1 MTIEER
7 LQRLED
13 IEAIR
18 NLISRYSPLTDSGQA
33 EAVARIW
40 TEDGEYDIGGFTVAK
55 GRAAISAAIN
65 SEPHRN
71 LMESGSAHVLSSPHI
86 ELNGDNAVATCFS
99 VLFRR
104 QSEAFETY
112 RVAASRWELVRQAD
126 GEWLATKRINR
137 LLDGSDE
144 ARQILAAIA

>member
-40 TEDGEYDIGGFTVAK
+40 TEDGEYDIGGFTVAPPSPNLGFVK
-55 GRAAISAAIN
+55 G
-65 SEPHRN
+65 
-71 LMESGSAHVLSSPHI
+71 
-86 ELNGDNAVATCFS
+86 
-99 VLFRR
+99 
-104 QSEAFETY
+104 
-112 RVAASRWELVRQAD
+112 
-126 GEWLATKRINR
+126 
-137 LLDGSDE
+137 
-144 ARQILAAIA
+144 